1 MTFQLFGGTRTTL
14 PAKWQAQR
22 FFTIF
27 GGTRLTAAEPG
38 ENARLKVTS
47 VIGSIRVVV
56 PAGTRVTLEGF
67 SILGGREN
75 RAPDGDGPPMTV
87 CASTYFGSVVVEAS

>member
-1 MTFQLFGGTRTTL
+1 VTFQLFGGAAVTL
-14 PAKWQAQR
+14 PVKWR
-22 FFTIF
+22 SERSFTVI
-27 GGTRLTAAEPG
+27 GGTRVTAPEPG

-47 VIGSIRVVV
+47 VIGSIRVVG

-75 RAPDGDGPPMTV
+75 RAAAGDGPPITV
-87 CASTYFGSVVVEAS
+87 SASTFFGFVVVETQ